1 MTARLEHK
9 KFIVIKTEHLHSL
22 GPHFAGALI
31 DALTELDRKHPGTSD
46 KTYYVC
52 NTDEP
57 YAEAV
62 LEVILTGEDAKL
74 SPHDPDT

>member
-1 MTARLEHK
+1 MAAELEHK
-9 KFIVIKTEHLHSL
+9 KFIVIKTEHLNSL
-22 GPHFAGALI
+22 GPRYIGGLI
-31 DALTELDRKHPGTSD
+31 DALAELDRTHPGTSD
-46 KTYYVC
+46 KRYYVC

-74 SPHDPDT
+74 SPHNPDT